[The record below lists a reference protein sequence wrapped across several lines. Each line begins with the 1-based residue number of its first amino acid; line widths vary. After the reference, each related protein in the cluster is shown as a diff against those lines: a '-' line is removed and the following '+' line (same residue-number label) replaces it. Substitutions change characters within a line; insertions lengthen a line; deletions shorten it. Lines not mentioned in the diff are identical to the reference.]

1 MERARTTESLYSFS
15 RKLAGAGTLDD
26 VLWATAYQTALML
39 KVRVMLLLP
48 EGGTI
53 AVKAGY
59 PPEDILDE
67 ADLAA
72 AKWAFENDRSAGR
85 GSDTL
90 PGAKRLFLPM
100 RTGRGAIGVMGID
113 SDKAG
118 PLLTPDQRRLLD
130 ALRDQGALAIERVR
144 LVEEM
149 DRVERA
155 AETERLRSALLT
167 SISHDLK
174 TPLAAV
180 LGAAGTLRDLGQRLT
195 DGEKADLLATIIDE
209 SERLNRFIANLL
221 DMTKL
226 ESGAIAPNVGLH
238 DLGEIVGSALR
249 RASRILSRHQVDL
262 ELAPD
267 LPMLELDAVLFEQ
280 VLFNLL
286 DNAAKYA
293 PPETTIHIQSW
304 RSGDSVCLRVL
315 DEGSGIPAI
324 DLEHIFDKFYRAQ
337 KADQVRAGTGLGL
350 AISRGFVEAMH
361 GTIVAANRT
370 DRSGAAFTISLPIP
384 REIQRL
390 DAAA

>member
-1 MERARTTESLYSFS
+1 
-15 RKLAGAGTLDD
+15 
-26 VLWATAYQTALML
+26 ML
-39 KVRVMLLLP
+39 KVRVVLLLP
-48 EGGTI
+48 DDGSI

-59 PPEDILDE
+59 PPEDILDD
-67 ADLAA
+67 ADIAA
-72 AKWAFENDRSAGR
+72 AKWAWENNRAAGR

-100 RTGRGAIGVMGID
+100 HTGRGAIGVMGID
-113 SDKAG
+113 SDKPG

-130 ALRDQGALAIERVR
+130 ALRDQGALAIERVK

-180 LGAAGTLRDLGQRLT
+180 LGAAGTLREFGQKLG
-195 DGEKADLLATIIDE
+195 DAEKADLLATIIDE

-226 ESGAIAPNVGLH
+226 ESGAVTPNVALH
-238 DLGEIVGSALR
+238 DIGEIIGSALR
-249 RASRILSRHQVDL
+249 RASRILSRHKIAL

-280 VLFNLL
+280 ALFNLL

-293 PPETTIHIQSW
+293 PLDTTISILGL
-304 RSGDSVCLRVL
+304 RDRDSVTLQIM
-315 DEGSGIPAI
+315 DEGEGIPPH
-324 DLEHIFDKFYRAQ
+324 DLDNVFDKFYRAQ
-337 KADQVRAGTGLGL
+337 KGDHVRAGTGLGL

-361 GTIVAANRT
+361 GTISASNRT
-370 DRSGAAFTISLPIP
+370 DRSGAVLTIRLPVP
-384 REIQRL
+384 SASAAL
-390 DAAA
+390 DTAA